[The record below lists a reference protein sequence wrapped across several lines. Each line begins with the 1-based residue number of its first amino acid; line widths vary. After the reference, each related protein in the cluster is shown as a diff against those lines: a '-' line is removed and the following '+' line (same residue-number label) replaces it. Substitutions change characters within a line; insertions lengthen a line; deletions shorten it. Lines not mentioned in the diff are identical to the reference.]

1 MPRVAAS
8 RRVGAVV
15 SGRSNWDYG
24 PELPIMEFAEL
35 SITELGSNERVE
47 LILQTKDWA
56 QYYGYANEEER

>member
-1 MPRVAAS
+1 
-8 RRVGAVV
+8 
-15 SGRSNWDYG
+15 
-24 PELPIMEFAEL
+24 MEFAEL